1 MRRLI
6 PPRSGFPL
14 AVAAFAFVFLGLFL
28 AYPLFRVLAS
38 SFLDAEGTR
47 FTIDAYVKVLSTGY
61 YRSAVTNSLLIAGLT
76 TAACIAIGL
85 PMAFLLARMAIPGR
99 SVLLAMSALPLVLP
113 SFIGAYA
120 WVLLFGRAGIV
131 TQWLEG
137 LGLPTTTIYGMPG
150 LVLVFTLHSFPY
162 VLLPALAAVRAVD
175 ASIEEAGQNLGAS
188 RWRVFFTVTVPVIM
202 PAVLA
207 GGLLVFIEALE
218 NFGVPFVLAE
228 DMPILAIEAYKMF
241 VGEMGANPAMA
252 GALAMMLVGIAA
264 VALLVQRYYLARRRF
279 ATVARSAPALIRA
292 GPIGQWVST
301 AFVWGVVLLA
311 VLPFVA
317 IVIVALM
324 KFRGPVL
331 QAEFSLGNFEHLFA
345 RSLRPLYNTL
355 TLATVAAVGASLI
368 GIPIAYVLTRYR
380 SPISHALDVLAMVPF
395 AVAGTVLGIGLILAF
410 NSGWLVLT
418 GGWLILVLAWLV
430 RKLPFSVRAGSA
442 ILHQI
447 DPSLEEAS
455 INLGRSPAWTFFGLT
470 VPLMLGGI
478 VGGTVLAWV
487 TIVSELSSTVVLYS
501 GPWSTMTVVMFRAL
515 EGQGAGTAAA
525 AATILI
531 VVTIVPLALVYRLL
545 RRNNLAVL

>member
-1 MRRLI
+1 MRWAV
-6 PPRSGFPL
+6 PSRSAFPL
-14 AVAAFAFVFLGLFL
+14 TVAVLAFAFLGLFL
-28 AYPLFRVLAS
+28 AYPLWKVLAS
-38 SFLDAEGTR
+38 SFLDASGMR
-47 FTIDAYVKVLSTGY
+47 FTVEAYAKVLSTGY
-61 YRSAVTNSLLIAGLT
+61 YRSAITNSLLIGALT
-76 TAACIAIGL
+76 TAASIAIGL

-99 SVLLAMSALPLVLP
+99 SVLLALSALPLILP

-131 TQWLEG
+131 TQWLQG
-137 LGLPTTTIYGMPG
+137 LGLPTTTIYGLPG

-162 VLLPALAAVRAVD
+162 VLLPAIAAVRAVD

-188 RWRVFFTVTVPVIM
+188 RWRVFLTVTVPVIM

-207 GGLLVFIEALE
+207 GGLLVFIETLE

-228 DMPILAIEAYKMF
+228 DMPILAIEAYKLF
-241 VGEMGANPAMA
+241 VGEVGANPGMA
-252 GALAMMLVGIAA
+252 GALAMILVLIAA
-264 VALLVQRYYLARRRF
+264 LALLVQRYYLGRRRF
-279 ATVARSAPALIRA
+279 ATVARSAPPVLRPGPLGRWLA
-292 GPIGQWVST
+292 GG
-301 AFVWGVVLLA
+301 FVWGVVLLA
-311 VLPFVA
+311 ILPFIA

-324 KFRGPVL
+324 KFRGPVM
-331 QAEFSLGNFEHLFA
+331 QSEMSFGNFEQLFA
-345 RSLRPLYNTL
+345 RSHRPLYNTL
-355 TLATVAAVGASLI
+355 GLATVAAIGASLI

-380 SPISHALDVLAMVPF
+380 SKLSHALDVLAMVPF
-395 AVAGTVLGIGLILAF
+395 AVAGTVMGIGLILAF

-430 RKLPFSVRAGSA
+430 RKLPFSVRSGSA

-455 INLGRSPAWTFFGLT
+455 INLGRSPSWTFFRLT

-515 EGQGAGTAAA
+515 EGQGAGAAAA
-525 AATILI
+525 AATVLI
-531 VVTIVPLALVYRLL
+531 VATVVPLALVYRLL